1 MPSPAW
7 LRWRQLKVTRGF
19 SPLPLGE
26 IMRRRSFDAT
36 GMVNT
41 LSQRKLNK
49 ELIVDVDRDRL
60 VVEDADD
67 SWEPRSMLAVIDV
80 MEALR

>member
-1 MPSPAW
+1 
-7 LRWRQLKVTRGF
+7 
-19 SPLPLGE
+19 
-26 IMRRRSFDAT
+26 MRRRSFDAT